1 MATKGGEV
9 YIDIT
14 ARLDAL
20 EKGMAA
26 AKTTAVKE
34 GGKAGFDFGAKFGEQ
49 AKGVVGT
56 IAGPMMAAGLAKAAA
71 NVLRSDKSMP
81 DAILDGLKT
90 IPFVGAFA
98 DLGSAIY
105 DATFGAADKAADDLV
120 KAAEGARA
128 SLLADRARM
137 SAAEGAADANAA
149 ALIFERRRLEIAN
162 EIIDVRTTG
171 DERAIANKQYEIAI
185 EQLNFDTTLKHV
197 GEISDAEIN
206 ALNAVNA
213 EKKRSLL
220 AERDAALRAIDERQ
234 AKERAAA
241 DEKARRDREQ
251 AEREEKQREDR
262 RRAAVDELEA
272 AKLRL
277 AEQRALAAGDAEG
290 ARRAASDMQR
300 GELRAQREKALRDAA
315 TQAERD
321 AIAQR
326 YAIEEELLGIREKQ
340 AAAESMAA
348 NRTGT
353 ASTAL
358 GSFVFDAYPPQ
369 DQKAIQTRIAIAT
382 EKFAGQMVAI
392 GIQ

>member
-71 NVLRSDKSMP
+71 GVLRSDKSLP

-105 DATFGAADKAADDLV
+105 DATFGAADKAAEDLI
-120 KAAEGARA
+120 AAQEAARA
-128 SLLADRARM
+128 SLLADRGRM
-137 SAAEGAADANAA
+137 QAAQNEADAAAA
-149 ALIFERRRLEIAN
+149 ALTFERRRLEIAN
-162 EIIDVRTTG
+162 QIIDVRSTG
-171 DERAIANKQYEIAI
+171 DERATAIRKYEIDL
-185 EQLNFDTTLKHV
+185 EQLDFETTLKHV
-197 GEISDAEIN
+197 AGMSDAEIN
-206 ALNAVNA
+206 ALNKVNM
-213 EKKRSLL
+213 EKRRALA
-220 AERDAALRAIDERQ
+220 AERDMALRAIDERE
-234 AKERAAA
+234 AKEKAAA
-241 DEKARRDREQ
+241 EEKAKRDREQ

-262 RRAAVDELEA
+262 RKAAADELEA

-290 ARRAASDMQR
+290 ARRAAQQMQR
-300 GELRAQREKALRDAA
+300 DELRMQREKALRDAL

-321 AIAQR
+321 AVNQR
-326 YAIEEELLGIREKQ
+326 YDIEEETLALREKQ
-340 AAAESMAA
+340 AAAEGMAA
-348 NRTGT
+348 NRTGS

-382 EKFAGQMVAI
+382 EKFADQMVAI